1 MFHPKILSHVI
12 EIFLILL
19 VMVGCA
25 TFNPRPI
32 DEVSFKQRALTQ
44 TKGKIRVTAAVL
56 GAEESK
62 TVFGVTLYRRSIQP
76 VWLEIENNAEQA
88 VWFLPA
94 GLDRDYFPPL
104 EVAYM
109 HHFSFAKKAN
119 RKMDRYFYDQS
130 MGNYV
135 APGSV
140 RSGFVFTNLDM
151 GTKGFNVDLIGED
164 DRIRTFTF
172 FISVPGLRVDHREV
186 EWEKLYSKNEI
197 VDYDEM
203 GLRKVLDN
211 LPCCTTDKDPNKNG
225 DPLNLIIIGHGED
238 VHHALIRSKWDET
251 ETASAVSKSSTAA
264 KQSWQHRY
272 EPVKPLYYSGRSQ
285 DAAFRKSRKA
295 ADERNQIR
303 LWLSPMTF
311 DGMPVWVGQ
320 ISRIVSPRNFFK
332 TSYIIEPN
340 VDEARTY
347 LIQDLLYSQG
357 VAKFG
362 YVKGVGVVPPAQ
374 PRKNLNN
381 DYYFTDGYRIVLW
394 LASEPVSF
402 TEVEFI
408 EWEVPGGRE
417 Q

>member
-1 MFHPKILSHVI
+1 MLHPKKLSYVGA
-12 EIFLILL
+12 IFLFLL
-19 VMVGCA
+19 TMTACA

-32 DEVSFKQRALTQ
+32 DEVPFKQRAQ
-44 TKGKIRVTAAVL
+44 TKSEGNVQVTAAVL
-56 GAEESK
+56 GAEESEA
-62 TVFGVTLYRRSIQP
+62 VFGVPLYRRGIQP
-76 VWLEIENNAEQA
+76 VWLEIKNNDEQA
-88 VWFLPA
+88 VWLLPA

-104 EVAYM
+104 EVAYV
-109 HHFSFAKKAN
+109 HHFTFSKKAN
-119 RKMDRYFYDQS
+119 RQMDRHFYDQS
-130 MGNYV
+130 IGNYV

-140 RSGFVFTNLDM
+140 RSGFVYTNLDM

-164 DRIRTFTF
+164 NRVRTFTF

-197 VDYDEM
+197 VAYDEA
-203 GLRKVLDN
+203 GLKKALED
-211 LPCCTTDKDPNKNG
+211 LPCCTTDRDPNKMG
-225 DPLNLIIIGHGED
+225 DPLNLVIIGHGED
-238 VHHALIRSKWDET
+238 VHHALIRSKWNET
-251 ETASAVSKSSTAA
+251 ETASAVQKTSTAA
-264 KQSWQHRY
+264 KHPWQHRY
-272 EPVKPLYYSGRSQ
+272 EPVKPLYYAGRSQ

-295 ADERNQIR
+295 AGERNQIR

-320 ISRIVSPRNFFK
+320 ISRIIRPRNLFK

-362 YVKGVGVVPPAQ
+362 YVKGVGVVPPAE

-394 LASEPVSF
+394 LSSEPVSF
-402 TEVEFI
+402 TEVEFV
-408 EWEVPGGRE
+408 EWEVPSERG